1 MNFVKFLGVG
11 GTATA
16 IHYAILILLVE
27 LDLTTAAVASA
38 IGYTLSSIAN
48 YLLNYYFTFSSKAD
62 HGVAGLKFMIVAG
75 AGLTINTSLVYLM
88 TETANFYYL
97 AAQLIATFIVLLWNY
112 YIHKIWTYK
121 SAQGN

>member
-27 LDLTTAAVASA
+27 LNLATPAVASA
-38 IGYTLSSIAN
+38 IGYALSSIAN
-48 YLLNYYFTFSSKAD
+48 YLLNYYFTFSSKAN
-62 HGVAGLKFMIVAG
+62 HGIASVKFMLVAGT
-75 AGLTINTSLVYLM
+75 GLVINTTLVYLM
-88 TETANFYYL
+88 TEIASFYYL

-112 YIHKIWTYK
+112 YIHKIWTYR
-121 SAQGN
+121 SAKGD